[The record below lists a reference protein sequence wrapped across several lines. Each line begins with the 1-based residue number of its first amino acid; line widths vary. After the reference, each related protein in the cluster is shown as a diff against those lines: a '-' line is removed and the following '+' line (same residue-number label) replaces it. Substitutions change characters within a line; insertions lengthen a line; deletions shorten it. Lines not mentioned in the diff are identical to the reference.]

1 MVYGNWRGVMV
12 PADLSA
18 AEYLNWCKVLDAL
31 KGTPTWA
38 KVLVAKNWDNEF
50 AGGDAFK
57 SFLTT
62 ELPAVSDV
70 IKDLGL

>member
-1 MVYGNWRGVMV
+1 
-12 PADLSA
+12 
-18 AEYLNWCKVLDAL
+18 LNFCKVLDAL
-31 KGTPTWA
+31 KGTPTWS
-38 KVLVAKNWDNEF
+38 KVLVANNWDNDF

-62 ELPAVSDV
+62 ELPAVADV